1 MLLVVTRFEVIE
13 TERNMEYDQIS
24 SAGPD
29 VEFTGDC
36 RHINEVDQ
44 VRRKQEVSETI
55 PLQRSG
61 ILLDGV
67 ERHPGYSLFVLFLAL
82 LTPNT
87 TFTITINFH

>member
-44 VRRKQEVSETI
+44 VR
-55 PLQRSG
+55 
-61 ILLDGV
+61 
-67 ERHPGYSLFVLFLAL
+67 
-82 LTPNT
+82 
-87 TFTITINFH
+87 